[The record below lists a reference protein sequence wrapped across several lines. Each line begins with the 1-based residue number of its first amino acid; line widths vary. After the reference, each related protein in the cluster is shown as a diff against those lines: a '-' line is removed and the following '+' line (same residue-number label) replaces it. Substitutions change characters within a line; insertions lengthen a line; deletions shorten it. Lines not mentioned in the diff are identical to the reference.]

1 MKSLGLEAPPLE
13 RRLAAILAA
22 DVEAYS
28 RLMHGDEEAT
38 LATLSARR
46 AVIDELIMRHRGRIA
61 NTAGDSVLAEFASV
75 LDAVHCAIEIQD
87 AVAHANEGEPEG
99 RQMRFRIGINVGD
112 VMVKDGDLFGDG
124 VNVAARLE
132 GLVIG
137 GEICVSRGVR
147 DHLRHRRGIV
157 FEDLGEQLVK
167 NIAHPIR
174 AFRLRIAVSSD
185 EDLTHLEETGEARE
199 LGLARAP
206 ISEVAPESDAALE
219 LAFWESVKGGTA
231 AELES
236 YLERYPEGTFASLAR
251 TRLETRPTTS
261 EASQESAAAG
271 SELSPDTEAA
281 VELAFWESVKDGT
294 AVELETYLER
304 YPDGVFAALAR
315 TRLEAGLATSETN
328 SEPSSELSAETEAR
342 LELAFWESVKDGT
355 TDELRSYL
363 ERYPDGT
370 FAPLARTRLA
380 AIEDS
385 IELSGEASSGAEPDE
400 LDLAFWNSVK
410 DSYRRE
416 ELQAYLDHHPNG
428 HFATLARARLALPEV
443 G

>member
-1 MKSLGLEAPPLE
+1 MHPSPE
-13 RRLAAILAA
+13 RDLK
-22 DVEAYS
+22 
-28 RLMHGDEEAT
+28 H
-38 LATLSARR
+38 AR
-46 AVIDELIMRHRGRIA
+46 
-61 NTAGDSVLAEFASV
+61 
-75 LDAVHCAIEIQD
+75 
-87 AVAHANEGEPEG
+87 P
-99 RQMRFRIGINVGD
+99 
-112 VMVKDGDLFGDG
+112 
-124 VNVAARLE
+124 
-132 GLVIG
+132 
-137 GEICVSRGVR
+137 
-147 DHLRHRRGIV
+147 
-157 FEDLGEQLVK
+157 
-167 NIAHPIR
+167 
-174 AFRLRIAVSSD
+174 
-185 EDLTHLEETGEARE
+185 
-199 LGLARAP
+199 
-206 ISEVAPESDAALE
+206 
-219 LAFWESVKGGTA
+219 
-231 AELES
+231 
-236 YLERYPEGTFASLAR
+236 
-251 TRLETRPTTS
+251 S

-304 YPDGVFAALAR
+304 YPEGVFAALAR